1 MEKIQIKNKVIVFGS
16 SHHNTLG
23 LVRSLGEA
31 GISTYLV
38 LVTKDKD
45 SFVAKSKYLADVF
58 FVNNSKEGLD
68 VIVSKFKDAINKSI
82 IFCSNDDVAR
92 TIDANYDC
100 LKDFFFVQNAKASN
114 AILPYFDK
122 FYLTDKAKEWGFD
135 VPYSVILSK
144 DSVLSDQ
151 IPFPCIT
158 KPLESIKGKKADI
171 IVCYNREKLESVL
184 EKLLFSVDKVLVQEY
199 IEKDYEISI
208 LGLSL
213 ESQILLPGIIKKIR
227 EYPYKKGSSSFA
239 CLTKIPIDLN
249 LEPLY
254 RAIKEVGYTGLFSVE
269 FVKRGDKYYFLEI
282 NFRNDGNGYVIT
294 SAGMNQPYIYCL
306 DVLGLWDGISYND
319 VKEPYYFMSERTDLY
334 HVAEKRLSFFDWY
347 RDYKKVNCF
356 LRYNKKDLA
365 PTSGSIFSVR
375 LILSVIKRYFYAII
389 KKDYKSMSNTLL

>member
-31 GISTYLV
+31 GISPYLV
-38 LVTKDKD
+38 LVTKYKD
-45 SFVAKSKYLADVF
+45 SFVAKSKYLADVI

-92 TIDANYDC
+92 IIDANYDC
-100 LKDFFFVQNAKASN
+100 LKDCFFVQNAKASN
-114 AILPYFDK
+114 VILPYFDK

-158 KPLESIKGKKADI
+158 KPIESIKGKKADI
-171 IVCYNREKLESVL
+171 IVCYNRKELESVL
-184 EKLLFSVDKVLVQEY
+184 EKLFVSVNNVLVQEY

-239 CLTKIPIDLN
+239 CLMPFPSDLN

-254 RAIKEVGYTGLFSVE
+254 KAIKKVGYTGLFSVE
-269 FVKRGDKYYFLEI
+269 FVKRGNKYYFLEI

-306 DVLGLWDGISYND
+306 DVLGLWDGLCYNN
-319 VKEPYYFMSERTDLY
+319 VNLPHFFMSENTDLY
-334 HVAEKRLSFFDWY
+334 HIVEKRLSFYEWY
-347 RDYKKVNCF
+347 KDYKKVNCY
-356 LRYNKKDLA
+356 LRYNKSDLV
-365 PTSGSIFSVR
+365 PTNGHVFSIMF
-375 LILSVIKRYFYAII
+375 ILSFIKKYFYAVIR
-389 KKDYKSMSNTLL
+389 KNNKYM